1 MHMDLKHLRTFS
13 TVAEL
18 GSVSKA
24 ALRLRVAQ
32 PALSRQIIDLERELG
47 LKLFDRIGRRLLLT
61 REGDQLVENCRRVL
75 GDVTGIAEQARILHG
90 GQAGSLKVGAS
101 PQVMESV
108 IPAMLSSYAK
118 IFPMVEVKLV
128 EVLGRE
134 QLIMLQ
140 RGEID
145 IGIGLLGQVQAEQ
158 RFAYHPLGTAEILAA
173 CHPSHELA
181 KNKTVE
187 ITTLGRYPLLLL
199 DPSYAF
205 RKLFDASCRLAGLEP
220 RVVVESRVP
229 HTLVALA
236 EAGHGV
242 AIIQTVTPTS
252 RYNVQVLRVA
262 QNRKR
267 MRLPMV
273 AIWDR
278 RRPLPRYAEEF
289 CKSLAEHLRRV
300 FAQSK

>member
-1 MHMDLKHLRTFS
+1 MDLKHLRTFS

-32 PALSRQIIDLERELG
+32 PALSRQIMDLEKELG

-61 REGDQLVENCRRVL
+61 RAGEGLVEHCRGVL
-75 GDVTGIAEQARILHG
+75 GQVRGITEQARMLQG
-90 GQAGSLKVGAS
+90 GQAGSLKIGAS

-108 IPAMLSSYAK
+108 IPATMSSYVK
-118 IFPMVEVKLV
+118 TFPLVEVKLV
-128 EVLGRE
+128 EVVGRD
-134 QLIMLQ
+134 QLIMVQ
-140 RGEID
+140 RGDID
-145 IGIGLLGQVQAEQ
+145 IGIGLLGQVAAEE
-158 RFAYHPLGTAEILAA
+158 RFATHPLGTAEILAA

-181 KNKTVE
+181 KGKTVE
-187 ITTLGRYPLLLL
+187 IATLGRYPLLLL
-199 DPSYAF
+199 DSSYAF
-205 RKLFDASCRLAGLEP
+205 RRLFDASFRLAGLEP
-220 RVVVESRVP
+220 NVIVESRAP

-242 AIIQTVTPTS
+242 AIIQTITPTS
-252 RYNVQVLRVA
+252 RYKVRVLRVA
-262 QNRKR
+262 QKRKP

-289 CKSLAEHLRRV
+289 CKLLSEQLRKIIAR
-300 FAQSK
+300 SK

>member
-1 MHMDLKHLRTFS
+1 MDLKHLRTFS

-32 PALSRQIIDLERELG
+32 PALSRQIMDLEKELG

-61 REGDQLVENCRRVL
+61 REGEGLVEHCRGVL
-75 GDVTGIAEQARILHG
+75 GQVRGITEQARMLQG
-90 GQAGSLKVGAS
+90 GQAGSLKIGAS

-108 IPAMLSSYAK
+108 IPATMSSYVK
-118 IFPMVEVKLV
+118 TFPLVEVKLV
-128 EVLGRE
+128 EVVGRD
-134 QLIMLQ
+134 QLIMVQ
-140 RGEID
+140 RGDID
-145 IGIGLLGQVQAEQ
+145 IGIGLLGQVAAEE
-158 RFAYHPLGTAEILAA
+158 RFATHPLGTAEILAA

-181 KNKTVE
+181 KGKTVE
-187 ITTLGRYPLLLL
+187 IATLGRYPLLLL
-199 DPSYAF
+199 DSSYAF
-205 RKLFDASCRLAGLEP
+205 RRLFDASFRLAGLEP
-220 RVVVESRVP
+220 NVIVGSRAP

-242 AIIQTVTPTS
+242 AIIQTITPTS
-252 RYNVQVLRVA
+252 RYKVRVLRVA
-262 QNRKR
+262 QKRKP

-289 CKSLAEHLRRV
+289 CKLLSEQLRKIIAR
-300 FAQSK
+300 SK

>member
-1 MHMDLKHLRTFS
+1 MDLKHLRTFS

-75 GDVTGIAEQARILHG
+75 GQVAAIAEQARIFHG
-90 GQAGSLKVGAS
+90 GQAGSLKIGAS

-108 IPAMLSSYAK
+108 IPTMLSAYAK
-118 IFPMVEVKLV
+118 TFPMVEVKLV
-128 EVLGRE
+128 EIVGRD
-134 QLIMLQ
+134 QLAMVQ

-181 KNKTVE
+181 NKKTVE
-187 ITTLGRYPLLLL
+187 IATLGRYPLLLL

-205 RKLFDASCRLAGLEP
+205 RKLFDASFRLAGLEP
-220 RVVVESRVP
+220 TVIVESRAP

-236 EAGHGV
+236 EAGHGI
-242 AIIQTVTPTS
+242 AIIQTITPTS
-252 RYNVQVLRVA
+252 RYKVRVLRVA
-262 QNRKR
+262 QNRKP

-289 CKSLAEHLRRV
+289 CKFLSEQLRKII
-300 FAQSK
+300 AQSK

>member
-1 MHMDLKHLRTFS
+1 MDLKHLRTFS

-32 PALSRQIIDLERELG
+32 PALSRQIIDLEKELG

-75 GDVTGIAEQARILHG
+75 GQVAGIAEQARIVQG
-90 GQAGSLKVGAS
+90 GQAGSLKIGAS

-108 IPAMLSSYAK
+108 IPMMLSSYAK
-118 IFPMVEVKLV
+118 TFPMVEVKLV
-128 EVLGRE
+128 EMFGRD
-134 QLIMLQ
+134 QLIMVQ

-145 IGIGLLGQVQAEQ
+145 IGIGLLGQVQADQ

-173 CHPSHELA
+173 CHPLHELA
-181 KNKTVE
+181 KRKTVE
-187 ITTLGRYPLLLL
+187 IATLGRYPLLLL

-220 RVVVESRVP
+220 TVIVESRAP
-229 HTLVALA
+229 HTLVGLA

-242 AIIQTVTPTS
+242 AIIQTITPTS
-252 RYNVQVLRVA
+252 RYKVRVLRVA
-262 QNRKR
+262 QNRKP

-289 CKSLAEHLRRV
+289 CKLLSEQLRKII
-300 FAQSK
+300 AQSK

>member
-1 MHMDLKHLRTFS
+1 MDLKHLRTFS

-32 PALSRQIIDLERELG
+32 PALSRQIMDLEKELG

-61 REGDQLVENCRRVL
+61 RAGEGLVEHCRGVL
-75 GDVTGIAEQARILHG
+75 GQVRGITEQARMLQG
-90 GQAGSLKVGAS
+90 GQAGSLKIGAS

-108 IPAMLSSYAK
+108 IPATMSSYVK
-118 IFPMVEVKLV
+118 TFPLVEVKLV
-128 EVLGRE
+128 EVVGRD
-134 QLIMLQ
+134 QLIMVQ
-140 RGEID
+140 RGDID
-145 IGIGLLGQVQAEQ
+145 IGIGLLGQVAAEA
-158 RFAYHPLGTAEILAA
+158 RFATHPLGTAEILAA

-181 KNKTVE
+181 KGKTVE
-187 ITTLGRYPLLLL
+187 IATLGRYPLLLL
-199 DPSYAF
+199 DSSYAF
-205 RKLFDASCRLAGLEP
+205 RRLFDASFRLAGLEP
-220 RVVVESRVP
+220 NVIVESRAP

-242 AIIQTVTPTS
+242 AIIQTITPTS
-252 RYNVQVLRVA
+252 RYKVRVLRVA
-262 QNRKR
+262 QKRKP

-289 CKSLAEHLRRV
+289 CKLLSEQLRKIIAR
-300 FAQSK
+300 SK

>member
-1 MHMDLKHLRTFS
+1 MDLKHLRTFS

-32 PALSRQIIDLERELG
+32 PALSRQIIDLEKELG
-47 LKLFDRIGRRLLLT
+47 LKLFDRIGRRLSLT

-75 GDVTGIAEQARILHG
+75 GQVAGIAEQARIFHG
-90 GQAGSLKVGAS
+90 GHAGSLKIGAS

-108 IPAMLSSYAK
+108 IPMMLSSYAK
-118 IFPMVEVKLV
+118 TFPMVEVKLV
-128 EVLGRE
+128 EVFGRD

-140 RGEID
+140 RGDID

-181 KNKTVE
+181 KRKTVE
-187 ITTLGRYPLLLL
+187 IATLGRYPLLLL
-199 DPSYAF
+199 DSSYAF

-220 RVVVESRVP
+220 TVIVESRAP
-229 HTLVALA
+229 HALVALA
-236 EAGHGV
+236 EAGHGI
-242 AIIQTVTPTS
+242 AIIQTITPTS
-252 RYNVQVLRVA
+252 RYKVRVLRVA
-262 QNRKR
+262 QNRKP

-289 CKSLAEHLRRV
+289 CKLLSEQLRKII
-300 FAQSK
+300 AQSK